1 MKIIKYGLCVVLFVS
16 IISGCTSTSSQ
27 IMETEESQV
36 KIRAMQTREFETG
49 NKNLMLR
56 NVISSLQDLDFVI
69 ESADETLGVITGKKF
84 INNSILE
91 TTVTIKEKNKKRM
104 AVRLNA
110 RYGIS
115 VIEDP
120 EIYQDFFNVLS
131 KSIFLTAN
139 QVD

>member
-1 MKIIKYGLCVVLFVS
+1 MKIINYVLWVVLLAALL
-16 IISGCTSTSSQ
+16 SGCTSTSSQ

-36 KIRAMQTREFETG
+36 KIRAMQTREFDTG

-84 INNSILE
+84 INNSTLE
-91 TTVTIKEKNKKRM
+91 TTVTIKGKNKKRI

-110 RYGIS
+110 RYGIR